1 MKRIVLP
8 VLLTGALLCGGT
20 AYAHHS
26 FASTYDQSQVSLDGE
41 VLQFVYR
48 NPHALL
54 QVQAPDAN
62 RQMQRWT
69 VEWEARGQLDPMR
82 KVFASKKGDRARTQ
96 RPKGASILIMNRAQP
111 APTHASGET
120 KLIEPLR
127 IIILNAQRQHLWL
140 PGRSRQFISVEQ
152 LEHRLHSF
160 RAFDAMLSID
170 SLPTEKEPLKIR
182 E

>member
-1 MKRIVLP
+1 MKRVVLP

-54 QVQAPDAN
+54 QVQAPDAD

-69 VEWEARGQLDPMR
+69 VEWEARGQLDHQGVTSMTLKP
-82 KVFASKKGDRARTQ
+82 GDRVVITGNPGKNPGDHWLRAQ
-96 RPKGASILIMNRAQP
+96 SIVRPKDGWKWTIGASMR
-111 APTHASGET
+111 
-120 KLIEPLR
+120 
-127 IIILNAQRQHLWL
+127 
-140 PGRSRQFISVEQ
+140 
-152 LEHRLHSF
+152 
-160 RAFDAMLSID
+160 
-170 SLPTEKEPLKIR
+170 
-182 E
+182 

>member
-69 VEWEARGQLDPMR
+69 VEWEARGQLDHQGVTSMTLKP
-82 KVFASKKGDRARTQ
+82 GDRVVITGNPGRNA
-96 RPKGASILIMNRAQP
+96 ADHWLRAQSIVR
-111 APTHASGET
+111 PTDGWKWTITGGSM
-120 KLIEPLR
+120 R
-127 IIILNAQRQHLWL
+127 
-140 PGRSRQFISVEQ
+140 
-152 LEHRLHSF
+152 
-160 RAFDAMLSID
+160 
-170 SLPTEKEPLKIR
+170 
-182 E
+182 

>member
-54 QVQAPDAN
+54 QVQAPDAS

-69 VEWEARGQLDPMR
+69 VEWEARGQLDHQGVTSMTLKP
-82 KVFASKKGDRARTQ
+82 GDRVVITGNPGKNPGDHWLRAQ
-96 RPKGASILIMNRAQP
+96 SIVRPKDGWKWTIGASMR
-111 APTHASGET
+111 
-120 KLIEPLR
+120 
-127 IIILNAQRQHLWL
+127 
-140 PGRSRQFISVEQ
+140 
-152 LEHRLHSF
+152 
-160 RAFDAMLSID
+160 
-170 SLPTEKEPLKIR
+170 
-182 E
+182 